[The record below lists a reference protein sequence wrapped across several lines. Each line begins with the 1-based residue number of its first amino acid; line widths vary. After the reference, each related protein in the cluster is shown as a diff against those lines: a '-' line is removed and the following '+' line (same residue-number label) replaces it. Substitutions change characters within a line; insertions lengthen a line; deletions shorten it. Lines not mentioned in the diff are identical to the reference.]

1 MHKLATIIAS
11 AFLVAITASPTE
23 LDSYIPPLPPKVLS
37 VQETIVK
44 YATVYAAPEK
54 KLESLFRCESTFR
67 QNVIGEE
74 GEIGVGQFKPDTFK
88 RLAKLM
94 GEDLNIH
101 SYNDQIK
108 LVSWLSV
115 NHPSEMRNWTTWRAL
130 QNGGTYTFT
139 SRQTGKTYTVICR

>member
-1 MHKLATIIAS
+1 MMLSSLVIA
-11 AFLVAITASPTE
+11 AMLTPIHT
-23 LDSYIPPLPPKVLS
+23 DSYIPPPPPKVLS

>member
-1 MHKLATIIAS
+1 MKRIIATIAS
-11 AFLVAITASPTE
+11 AFLVAITASPIE
-23 LDSYIPPLPPKVLS
+23 LDADIPLPPKVLS
-37 VQETIVK
+37 VQETISK
-44 YATVYAAPEK
+44 YAAIYAAPEK

-74 GEIGVGQFKPDTFK
+74 GEIGVGQFKPGTFN

-94 GEDLNIH
+94 GEKLDIH

-108 LVSWLSV
+108 LVSFISV
-115 NHPSEMRNWTTWRAL
+115 YHPNEMSNWTTWRAL

-139 SRQTGKTYTVICR
+139 SRQTGKTYTVVCK

>member
-1 MHKLATIIAS
+1 MNRIIATMAS
-11 AFLVAITASPTE
+11 ALVVAISASPLV
-23 LDSYIPPLPPKVLS
+23 LDADIPLLPPKVLS

-44 YATVYAAPEK
+44 YATVYRAPEK

-88 RLAKLM
+88 RLSKLM
-94 GEDLNIH
+94 GEELNIH
-101 SYNDQIK
+101 SYSDQIK

-115 NHPSEMRNWTTWRAL
+115 NHPNEMRNWTTWRAL

>member
-1 MHKLATIIAS
+1 MNRIIATMAS
-11 AFLVAITASPTE
+11 AFLVAISVSPIT
-23 LDSYIPPLPPKVLS
+23 LDTDIPPLPPKVLS

-44 YATVYAAPEK
+44 YATVYRAPEK

-94 GEDLNIH
+94 GEELNIH
-101 SYNDQIK
+101 SYSDQIK

-115 NHPSEMRNWTTWRAL
+115 NHPNEMRNWTTWRAL

-139 SRQTGKTYTVICR
+139 SRQTGKTYTVVCK

>member
-1 MHKLATIIAS
+1 MNRIIATMAS
-11 AFLVAITASPTE
+11 ALVVAISASPLV
-23 LDSYIPPLPPKVLS
+23 LDADIPPLPPKVLS

-44 YATVYAAPEK
+44 YATVYRAPEK

-94 GEDLNIH
+94 GEELNIH
-101 SYNDQIK
+101 SYSDQIK

-115 NHPSEMRNWTTWRAL
+115 NHPNEMRNWTTWRAL